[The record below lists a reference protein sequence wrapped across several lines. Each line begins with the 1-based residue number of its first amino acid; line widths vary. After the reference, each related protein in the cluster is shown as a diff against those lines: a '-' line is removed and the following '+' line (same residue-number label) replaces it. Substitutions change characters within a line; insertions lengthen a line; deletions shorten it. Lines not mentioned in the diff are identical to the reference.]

1 MFRLHKR
8 WICTLYVL
16 LLSFHS
22 AAGNLLFGVNE
33 GTSSTTDAIFLK
45 AKYAPL
51 VEYLAAASGEKVV
64 LETTNVLPVVARNL
78 ERKRYDVL
86 LVRPSHLSARAMRDH
101 GYRLLAVAHGEA
113 KVHFIVR
120 GDSKLK
126 ELKDVRGHSIAM
138 PDPLAYPTNV
148 GLALLRDHGVDTA
161 QQKIQYMDRQD
172 AVGLVVQSGLSDVG
186 VVVSYSKAGQEWQ
199 TKGGRFLY
207 SREKLPYWSVIV
219 SSKVPPQVVDRLKR
233 ALLAL
238 DDSSRTRGILGNIG
252 ISGFGEGR
260 MKAYLD
266 MLEWVEGVPP
276 DRLAKNM

>member
-1 MFRLHKR
+1 MFRQSTR
-8 WICTLYVL
+8 GICTLAVL
-16 LLSFHS
+16 LFSLHS
-22 AAGNLLFGVNE
+22 AAGSLLFGVNE

-51 VEYLAAASGEKVV
+51 VDYLAAASGEKVV

-86 LVRPSHLSARAMRDH
+86 LVRPSHLSARAMRDQ
-101 GYRLLAVAHGEA
+101 GYRLLAVAKGEA

-138 PDPLAYPTNV
+138 PDPLAYPTNL
-148 GLALLRDHGVDTA
+148 GLALLRDYGVDTA
-161 QQKIQYMDRQD
+161 QQNIQYMDRQD

-186 VVVSYSKAGQEWQ
+186 VVISYSKVGREWQ

-207 SREKLPYWSVIV
+207 SRENFPYWSIIV
-219 SSKVPPQVVDRLKR
+219 SPKVAPQVADRLKR

-238 DDSSRTRGILGNIG
+238 DQSASTQSILGNLG
-252 ISGFGEGR
+252 VSGFSEGR
-260 MKAYLD
+260 MQAYLD
-266 MLEWVEGVPP
+266 MLEWVEGKRPY
-276 DRLAKNM
+276 RLAKSM